1 MATEE
6 TYHNSPA
13 ADSDLAAELREQEFV
28 ADPTS
33 PQLILG
39 EPEQGSTTAK
49 VASAGIVQSIGK
61 LVGYA
66 SGILTLALT
75 ARLLTASDFGAYTTI
90 AVVYLL
96 FVAVIAD
103 FGIFTIAV
111 REGSREPERLRD
123 VYHTAFT
130 LKAIA
135 AIVVYAASFILIFFL
150 PYTPEAKV
158 GTIILGVTTMIASIA
173 AGFEIVFQVNL
184 RMAVP
189 SYADIMSK
197 LFVLAGTAALY
208 VANMMYRFDSLT
220 LFYAVIG
227 VVSLSNLIGIA
238 GRWWGANRIMPVR
251 LRLVPG
257 LTRTLLQLAI
267 PMFVVAILSQI
278 HYKADAFILSLI
290 HPPQYSPDVAIY
302 GVAYRMVDFM
312 LLFFVVFIVSVFP
325 VLSAYSQADGEK
337 YRQAARRVL
346 DATFAL
352 SVPATVGV
360 ILLAPEIVAIVGG
373 DRYPQAAL
381 PMQILALAVILT
393 GISQAYNYMIIVQNG
408 QRNLVWITIILV
420 IANVGLNLYFVP
432 IYSYIA
438 SAVITVVTTGLGM
451 LLAIL
456 VASRH
461 QRVGPSWLNLL
472 KILGAAAAMAIVI
485 EALRF
490 FLFPTISLL
499 GTLVMVA
506 AGAAVYG
513 VILLTIGGVDD
524 GVMLLLRRRLAR
536 LTGRA
541 A

>member
-6 TYHNSPA
+6 TYPNSPT
-13 ADSDLAAELREQEFV
+13 ADSDRAAELRELEFV

-33 PQLILG
+33 PPLILS

-135 AIVVYAASFILIFFL
+135 AIVVYAISFIVIFFL

-197 LFVLAGTAALY
+197 LFVLGGTAALY
-208 VANMMYRFDSLT
+208 VANTVYRFDSLT

-257 LTRTLLQLAI
+257 LTRTLLRLAI

-290 HPPQYSPDVAIY
+290 RPPQYSPDVAIY

-325 VLSAYSQADGEK
+325 VLSAYSQAGGEK

-360 ILLAPEIVAIVGG
+360 ILLASRSSPSSAEIAT
-373 DRYPQAAL
+373 RRP
-381 PMQILALAVILT
+381 
-393 GISQAYNYMIIVQNG
+393 
-408 QRNLVWITIILV
+408 RC
-420 IANVGLNLYFVP
+420 
-432 IYSYIA
+432 
-438 SAVITVVTTGLGM
+438 
-451 LLAIL
+451 
-456 VASRH
+456 RC
-461 QRVGPSWLNLL
+461 
-472 KILGAAAAMAIVI
+472 
-485 EALRF
+485 RF
-490 FLFPTISLL
+490 WRWRSS
-499 GTLVMVA
+499 
-506 AGAAVYG
+506 
-513 VILLTIGGVDD
+513 
-524 GVMLLLRRRLAR
+524 
-536 LTGRA
+536 
-541 A
+541 